1 MQVTNTKNLNLRQLP
16 SLGNDN
22 IITTIPAQSIIEILM
37 PAIEG
42 WAKVIFKGI
51 VGFVSAQFLSA
62 KSTEKVAVIRRKNFF
77 DAIKKNG
84 LFPVLSQSQ
93 LEGIEATL
101 TEWEWWIFNGWVDN
115 DLRKLAYIL
124 ATDYHEGGATM
135 QPVKERGGDAYY
147 VKKYWTNRK
156 KAKELGN
163 RNAQD
168 AIDYCGKG
176 KPQITG
182 RANYIRIGKI
192 LGYDLVGHP
201 DLMFDLKIATEVMF
215 EGMLAGVS
223 LVGDFTGVSIE
234 KYFTAKLEDPEGARK
249 AVNGT
254 DRADLIA
261 GYYRKF
267 LSALRA

>member
-1 MQVTNTKNLNLRQLP
+1 MQAINTTNLNLRREP
-16 SLGNDN
+16 SFGPN
-22 IITTIPAQSIIEILM
+22 IIQTIPAKSIVEILM

-42 WAKVIFKGI
+42 FAKVIFNGI

-62 KSTEKVAVIRRKNFF
+62 KDTTPVAVIRRKNFF
-77 DAIKKNG
+77 EAIKKNG
-84 LFPVLSQSQ
+84 LFPALKQSQ
-93 LEGIEATL
+93 VEGIEATL
-101 TEWEWWIFNGWVDN
+101 TEWEWWIFNSWVDN

-124 ATDYHEGGATM
+124 ATDYHEGMATM
-135 QPVKERGGDAYY
+135 QPIKEKGGDAYF
-147 VKKYWTNRK
+147 VRKYWTNQR

-163 RNAQD
+163 RHAQD

-182 RANYIRIGKI
+182 RNNYIRLGKI

-223 LVGDFTGVSIE
+223 LVGDFTGVSLE
-234 KYFTAKLEDPEGARK
+234 KYFTKKTEDPEGARK
-249 AVNGT
+249 VINGT
-254 DRADLIA
+254 DDKELIA

-267 LSALRA
+267 LSALKA